1 MLLTKPRKP
10 MLMSLTAA
18 DLMTRNVVSIA
29 ENASLHEAVAL
40 MADRGY
46 SGAPVINEAGR
57 PVGVLTQS
65 DVLTH
70 DRNKVRYAKPVPEYY
85 QRADLR
91 SATGEDVAGFQ
102 VEAVDRT
109 PVRDVMTPVVFSLR
123 PDAPARLVIE
133 EMLNLHVHRMFV
145 VDDDGVLVG
154 VIGTTDIL
162 KRLLD

>member
-102 VEAVDRT
+102 VVEQFIARRLGHGVE
-109 PVRDVMTPVVFSLR
+109 PYALLR
-123 PDAPARLVIE
+123 LQGNDQTIGRQRAIKNR
-133 EMLNLHVHRMFV
+133 
-145 VDDDGVLVG
+145 VG
-154 VIGTTDIL
+154 
-162 KRLLD
+162 R